1 MTEQLRFPD
10 QSFACANR
18 TQRFG
23 TDLRIPYHASFS
35 TSRFRSR
42 DSGGE
47 TQQARKYF
55 GGLLFNFQV
64 TRAPAHHPSVAG
76 LCSSVFFSLSV
87 PATSPRPS
95 LAGKGLI
102 RRALQPTA
110 PRHLVRILQRT
121 SGWLQ
126 AAAPQGSKKV
136 CPRCSLWRGP
146 RGQRGESGAE
156 RGAPPD
162 P

>member
-18 TQRFG
+18 TAQRFG

-76 LCSSVFFSLSV
+76 LCSSVFFSKCTCYISTPIFSREGAYPSRSSTNGSTALGAYPSKDIRVASSSGSTTARISIHSSV
-87 PATSPRPS
+87 GNQKEKKNGT
-95 LAGKGLI
+95 GLEI
-102 RRALQPTA
+102 F
-110 PRHLVRILQRT
+110 V
-121 SGWLQ
+121 S
-126 AAAPQGSKKV
+126 
-136 CPRCSLWRGP
+136 
-146 RGQRGESGAE
+146 
-156 RGAPPD
+156 
-162 P
+162 